1 MKAGGRVRVGS
12 FGFGVAESSLENAPP
27 VTNLAAVEQGTN
39 LTAVQQEASLTLDLA
54 HLLRATGVSSGVL
67 SRLLPTLSV
76 TRSDKHSRCRPKRCY
91 PRRHY
96 QQLWRTNDL
105 GNW

>member
-12 FGFGVAESSLENAPP
+12 FSFGVAASSLENAQP
-27 VTNLAAVEQGTN
+27 VTNLAALQQGTS

-76 TRSDKHSRCRPKRCY
+76 TRSDKHSALPAKAVLPETALPAALAHQRS
-91 PRRHY
+91 
-96 QQLWRTNDL
+96 
-105 GNW
+105 G